1 MVLTDALSKEI
12 ASDIERCKSQ
22 VEIADSEA
30 LYNDLMAK
38 YGAIGLN
45 LGDGLPHYKVAVRGS
60 GFDFRPEIRAIAD
73 KLDMWLKVWSK
84 EAKKPMGP
92 EEKIREFIERGEVIG
107 KGEFHP
113 LGNGYPPHVDGPNC
127 DAWMDEIYIF
137 SCKYLKGHPLFDK
150 IMHTFET
157 REKGDR
163 SYDDMMGYLRAINN
177 TGVSFAAA
185 DTGESVTPEFKT
197 PALAGNKVFIVHGHD
212 GAAKQEVARVLEKA
226 DFHAIILHEQ
236 PSGGQTIIEKI
247 EANTDVA
254 FAVVLYTPCDLGR
267 AREQEVEDERGRAR
281 QNVVFEHG
289 YLIGKLG
296 RSHVCALVKDGVET
310 PGDISGVV
318 YVPMDEKGAWK
329 FELAKEMRAVG
340 LNIDTNKL
348 L

>member
-1 MVLTDALSKEI
+1 
-12 ASDIERCKSQ
+12 
-22 VEIADSEA
+22 
-30 LYNDLMAK
+30 
-38 YGAIGLN
+38 
-45 LGDGLPHYKVAVRGS
+45 
-60 GFDFRPEIRAIAD
+60 
-73 KLDMWLKVWSK
+73 
-84 EAKKPMGP
+84 MGP
-92 EEKIREFIERGEVIG
+92 EEKIREFIERGEAIG

-137 SCKYLKGHPLFDK
+137 SHRYLKGHPLFSA
-150 IMHTFET
+150 ITHVVET
-157 REKGDR
+157 REKGDC
-163 SYDDMMGYLRAINN
+163 SHKDMMGYLRAIDN
-177 TGVSFAAA
+177 TGISFAGEA
-185 DTGESVTPEFKT
+185 TGESVAPEFET

-212 GAAKQEVARVLEKA
+212 DAAKYEVARTLEKLGL
-226 DFHAIILHEQ
+226 DAIILHERE
-236 PSGGQTIIEKI
+236 SIGQTIAEKL

-267 AREQEVEDERGRAR
+267 AKEESVDDEQGRAR